1 MTNFTIIIYFNFL
14 EMYIFIVMLNVSFP
28 LFLLNFLGC
37 NSFRLH
43 IEIVSKNV
51 IGIAANVQQANCFYR
66 VRIRDL
72 TEIQWGFQ
80 ETLTGYG
87 IWLLLGKRDS
97 PKFGHGYRIGKEND
111 IRDFVDRGTGRGI
124 LMCRNGNACGIRI
137 PVPDLHPV
145 VRRPISANLMLNFNP
160 GSFFSIIFRAFN

>member
-1 MTNFTIIIYFNFL
+1 MTNFTIIISFKFL
-14 EMYIFIVMLNVSFP
+14 KKYIFIVMLNVSFR

-43 IEIVSKNV
+43 IDIVSKNV

-72 TEIQWGFQ
+72 TEIQCGFQ

-97 PKFGHGYRIGKEND
+97 SKCGHGYRIGKEND
-111 IRDFVDRGTGRGI
+111 VRHFIDRGTERGN
-124 LMCRNGNACGIRI
+124 MRRIRA
-137 PVPDLHPV
+137 PFPDLDPV
-145 VRRPISANLMLNFNP
+145 VRRPISANPRLNFNP
-160 GSFFSIIFRAFN
+160 GFFFSIIFRASN